1 MTSKAAKAIA
11 VMEHTSGVKDYD
23 HALTIYEALGKT
35 FGPVDDVLWFYEV
48 QRTRRYDS
56 MGGEEFWQLIEDTAL
71 VIDDAHKYF
80 EELK

>member
-35 FGPVDDVLWFYEV
+35 FDIRGVHEQVLMTGALPLEV
-48 QRTRRYDS
+48 LDAKIDRWIAA
-56 MGGEEFWQLIEDTAL
+56 GG
-71 VIDDAHKYF
+71 K
-80 EELK
+80 